1 MNRKLATLEVI
12 KDLQPI
18 PDADNIEVATVRGW
32 KVVVKKG
39 VFEIGSL
46 CVFFEIDS
54 FLPELPEFE
63 FLRKSCFATLNT
75 GETGFRIRTIK
86 LRKQL
91 SQGLAL
97 PLSHF
102 FSTFKTF
109 TVADYDTQKLFIG
122 TDLSNLLGVK
132 KWEHAVSASLGGDVL
147 GDFPSFVPKTN
158 EERIQN
164 LSELYPLLRQKS
176 FNVTEKL
183 DGTSFTAFY
192 YNDTFGVCSRNL
204 ELKES
209 SSNIYWQIFHQ
220 YKIGDFLKSL
230 PFPSAIQGE
239 IVGGKIQGNPYKLP
253 NYRLYV
259 FNLINL
265 DNQTR
270 LDIFSPSNISLL
282 SNAGLDTVPLLFRN
296 FFLPSSLDTL
306 IAFST
311 GHSLVH
317 PNTTREGL
325 VLRNFENSYT
335 SFKVISNNFLL
346 KQKD

>member
-1 MNRKLATLEVI
+1 MERKLATLEVI

-18 PDADNIEVATVRGW
+18 PGADNIEVATVRGW
-32 KVVVKKG
+32 KVVVRKG
-39 VFEIGSL
+39 EFEIGSL

-75 GETGFRIRTIK
+75 GETGFRIRTVK
-86 LRKQL
+86 RRKQL

-102 FSTFKTF
+102 SLTSKTF
-109 TVADYDTQKLFIG
+109 TIG
-122 TDLSNLLGVK
+122 TDLTNFLGVK
-132 KWEHAVSASLGGDVL
+132 KWKHNVSAYLGGDAL
-147 GDFPSFVPKTN
+147 GNFPSFVPKTN

-164 LSELYPLLRQKS
+164 LSELYPLLRQKY

-192 YNDTFGVCSRNL
+192 YNDTFGVCSRNQ

-265 DNQTR
+265 DNQKR
-270 LDIFSPSNISLL
+270 LDIFSSSNLSLL
-282 SNAGLDTVPLLFRN
+282 SNAGLDTVPLLFRD

-306 IAFST
+306 IAFSS
-311 GHSLVH
+311 GHSLVN

>member
-1 MNRKLATLEVI
+1 MERKLATLEVI

-18 PDADNIEVATVRGW
+18 PNADNIEVATVRGW

-39 VFEIGSL
+39 EFEIGSL

-54 FLPELPEFE
+54 FLPQIPEFE

-75 GETGFRIRTIK
+75 GETGFRIRTVK

-102 FSTFKTF
+102 FLTSNTLT
-109 TVADYDTQKLFIG
+109 IG
-122 TDLSNLLGVK
+122 TDLTNLLGVK
-132 KWEHAVSASLGGDVL
+132 KWEHNVSAYLGGDAL
-147 GDFPSFVPKTN
+147 GNFPSFVPKTN

-230 PFPSAIQGE
+230 PFHSAIQGE
-239 IVGGKIQGNPYKLP
+239 IVGGKIQGNPYKVP

-265 DNQTR
+265 DNQKR
-270 LDIFSPSNISLL
+270 LDIFSPSNLSLL
-282 SNAGLDTVPLLFRN
+282 SNAGLDTVPLLFRD

-306 IAFST
+306 IAFSS
-311 GHSLVH
+311 GHSLVN

>member
-1 MNRKLATLEVI
+1 MERKLATLEII

-18 PDADNIEVATVRGW
+18 PGADNIEVATVRGW

-39 VFEIGSL
+39 EFEIGSL

-63 FLRKSCFATLNT
+63 FLRKSCFATLYT
-75 GETGFRIRTIK
+75 GETGFRIKTIK
-86 LRKQL
+86 LKKQL

-97 PLSHF
+97 PLSL
-102 FSTFKTF
+102 FSLTSNTF
-109 TVADYDTQKLFIG
+109 TLGADL
-122 TDLSNLLGVK
+122 TDFLGIK
-132 KWEHAVSASLGGDVL
+132 KWEHSVSASLGSNVL
-147 GDFPSFVPKTN
+147 GNFPSFVPKTN

-164 LSELYPLLRQKS
+164 LSELYPLLCQKS

-192 YNDTFGVCSRNL
+192 YNDTFGVCSRNQ

-209 SSNIYWQIFHQ
+209 SSNIYWQIFNQ

-230 PFPSAIQGE
+230 PFFSAIQGE
-239 IVGGKIQGNPYKLP
+239 IVGGKIQANPYKFP

-265 DNQTR
+265 DNQER
-270 LDIFSPSNISLL
+270 LDIFSPSNLSLL
-282 SNAGLDTVPLLFRN
+282 SNAGLDTVPLLFRD
-296 FFLPSSLDTL
+296 FSLPSSLDTL
-306 IAFST
+306 INFSS
-311 GHSLVH
+311 GHSLLN
-317 PNTTREGL
+317 PNTIREGL
-325 VLRNFENSYT
+325 VLRNFEISYT

>member
-1 MNRKLATLEVI
+1 MERKLATLEVI

-18 PDADNIEVATVRGW
+18 PGADNIEVATVRGW
-32 KVVVKKG
+32 KVVVRKG
-39 VFEIGSL
+39 EFEIGSL

-75 GETGFRIRTIK
+75 GETGFRIRTVK
-86 LRKQL
+86 RRKQL

-102 FSTFKTF
+102 SLTSKTF
-109 TVADYDTQKLFIG
+109 TIG
-122 TDLSNLLGVK
+122 TDLTNFLGVK
-132 KWEHAVSASLGGDVL
+132 KWKHNVSAYLGGDAL
-147 GDFPSFVPKTN
+147 GNFPSFVPKTN

-164 LSELYPLLRQKS
+164 LSELYPLLRQKY

-192 YNDTFGVCSRNL
+192 YNDTFGVCSRNQ

-265 DNQTR
+265 DNQKR
-270 LDIFSPSNISLL
+270 LDIFSSSNLSLL
-282 SNAGLDTVPLLFRN
+282 SNAGLDTVPLLFRD

-306 IAFST
+306 IAFSS
-311 GHSLVH
+311 GNSLVN

-346 KQKD
+346 KQKN

>member
-1 MNRKLATLEVI
+1 MERKLATLEII

-18 PDADNIEVATVRGW
+18 CGADNIEVATVRGW

-39 VFEIGSL
+39 QFQIGSL

-54 FLPELPEFE
+54 FLPEIPEFE

-75 GETGFRIRTIK
+75 GETGFRIKTVMLK
-86 LRKQL
+86 EQL

-102 FSTFKTF
+102 SLTSNTF
-109 TVADYDTQKLFIG
+109 TLG
-122 TDLSNLLGVK
+122 TDLTDFLGIK
-132 KWEHAVSASLGGDVL
+132 KWEHSVSLDDIVL
-147 GDFPSFVPKTN
+147 DNFPCFVPKTN
-158 EERIQN
+158 EKRIQN
-164 LSELYPLLRQKS
+164 LSDLYPLLCQKS

-192 YNDTFGVCSRNL
+192 YNDTFGVCSQNK
-204 ELKES
+204 ELVES
-209 SSNIYWQIFHQ
+209 STSIYWQIFHQ

-230 PFPSAIQGE
+230 PFFSAIQGE
-239 IVGGKIQGNPYKLP
+239 IVGSKINRNHYKLP

-259 FNLINL
+259 FNLINI
-265 DNQTR
+265 DNQKR
-270 LDIFSPSNISLL
+270 LDIFSPSNLSLL
-282 SNAGLDTVPLLFRN
+282 SNAGLDTVPLLFRE
-296 FFLPSSLDTL
+296 FSLPSSLDSL
-306 IAFST
+306 IAFSS
-311 GHSLVH
+311 GQSLVN
-317 PNTTREGL
+317 PKTTREGL

-335 SFKVISNNFLL
+335 SFKVISNKFLL

>member
-1 MNRKLATLEVI
+1 MERKLATLEVI

-18 PDADNIEVATVRGW
+18 PGADNIEVATVRGW
-32 KVVVKKG
+32 KVVVRKG
-39 VFEIGSL
+39 EFEIGSL

-75 GETGFRIRTIK
+75 GETGFRIRTVK
-86 LRKQL
+86 RRKQL

-102 FSTFKTF
+102 SLTSKTF
-109 TVADYDTQKLFIG
+109 TIG
-122 TDLSNLLGVK
+122 TDLTNFLGVK
-132 KWEHAVSASLGGDVL
+132 KWKHNVSAYLGGDAL
-147 GDFPSFVPKTN
+147 GNFPSFVPKTN

-164 LSELYPLLRQKS
+164 LSELYPLLRQKY

-192 YNDTFGVCSRNL
+192 YNDTFGVCSRNQ

-265 DNQTR
+265 DNQKR
-270 LDIFSPSNISLL
+270 LDIFSSSNLSLL
-282 SNAGLDTVPLLFRN
+282 SNAGLDTVPLLFRD

-306 IAFST
+306 IAFSS
-311 GHSLVH
+311 GNSLVN

>member
-1 MNRKLATLEVI
+1 MERKLATLEVI

-18 PDADNIEVATVRGW
+18 PGADNIEVATVRGW
-32 KVVVKKG
+32 KVVVRKG
-39 VFEIGSL
+39 EFEIGSL

-75 GETGFRIRTIK
+75 GETGFRIRTVK
-86 LRKQL
+86 RRKQL

-102 FSTFKTF
+102 SLTSKTF
-109 TVADYDTQKLFIG
+109 TIG
-122 TDLSNLLGVK
+122 TDLTNFLGVK
-132 KWEHAVSASLGGDVL
+132 KWKHNVSAYLGGDAL
-147 GDFPSFVPKTN
+147 GNFPSFVPKTN

-164 LSELYPLLRQKS
+164 LSELYPLLRQKY

-192 YNDTFGVCSRNL
+192 YNDTFGVCSRNW

-265 DNQTR
+265 DNQKR
-270 LDIFSPSNISLL
+270 LDIFSSSNLSLL
-282 SNAGLDTVPLLFRN
+282 SNAGLDTVPLLFRD

-306 IAFST
+306 IAFSS
-311 GHSLVH
+311 GNSLVN

-346 KQKD
+346 KQKN

>member
-1 MNRKLATLEVI
+1 MERKLATLEVI

-18 PDADNIEVATVRGW
+18 PGADNIEVATVRGW
-32 KVVVKKG
+32 KVVVRKG
-39 VFEIGSL
+39 LFEIGSL

-54 FLPELPEFE
+54 FLPEIPEFE
-63 FLRKSCFATLNT
+63 FLRKYCFATLNT
-75 GETGFRIRTIK
+75 GETGFRIRTLM
-86 LRKQL
+86 LREQL

-102 FSTFKTF
+102 SLNYKTF
-109 TVADYDTQKLFIG
+109 TLG
-122 TDLSNLLGVK
+122 TDLTNLLGVK
-132 KWEHAVSASLGGDVL
+132 KWELALSASLSGDVL
-147 GDFPSFVPKTN
+147 GYFPSFVPKTD

-164 LSELYPLLRQKS
+164 LSELYPSLRQKS

-183 DGTSFTAFY
+183 EGSSFTAFY
-192 YNDTFGVCSRNL
+192 YNDTFGVCSQNR

-209 SSNIYWQIFHQ
+209 DSNVYWQIFHQ

-265 DNQTR
+265 DNQKR
-270 LDIFSPSNISLL
+270 LDIFSPSNLSLL
-282 SNAGLDTVPLLFRN
+282 SNAGLDTVPLLFRD
-296 FFLPSSLDTL
+296 FSLPFSLDTL
-306 IAFST
+306 ITFSS
-311 GHSLVH
+311 GHSLVN

>member
-1 MNRKLATLEVI
+1 MERKLATLEVI

-18 PDADNIEVATVRGW
+18 PCADNIEVATVRGW

-39 VFEIGSL
+39 EFEIGSL

-63 FLRKSCFATLNT
+63 FLRKSCFATLKT
-75 GETGFRIRTIK
+75 GETGFRIKTVKRK
-86 LRKQL
+86 KQL

-102 FSTFKTF
+102 SLTFKTF
-109 TVADYDTQKLFIG
+109 TLG
-122 TDLSNLLGVK
+122 TDLTNFLAVK
-132 KWEHAVSASLGGDVL
+132 KWEHNVSASLGDDAL
-147 GDFPSFVPKTN
+147 GNFPSFVPKTN

-164 LSELYPLLRQKS
+164 LRELYPLLCQKS

-265 DNQTR
+265 DNQKR
-270 LDIFSPSNISLL
+270 LDIFSPSNLSLL

-306 IAFST
+306 IAFSD
-311 GHSLVH
+311 GHSLVN

>member
-1 MNRKLATLEVI
+1 MDRKLATLEII

-18 PDADNIEVATVRGW
+18 PSADNIEVATVRGW

-39 VFEIGSL
+39 EFEIGSL

-54 FLPELPEFE
+54 FLPELPELE
-63 FLRKSCFATLNT
+63 FLRKSCFATLYT
-75 GETGFRIRTIK
+75 GETGFRIKTIK
-86 LRKQL
+86 LKKQL

-102 FSTFKTF
+102 SLTSNTF
-109 TVADYDTQKLFIG
+109 TLG
-122 TDLSNLLGVK
+122 TDLTDFLGIK
-132 KWEHAVSASLGGDVL
+132 KWEHSVSASLGSNVL
-147 GDFPSFVPKTN
+147 GNFPSFVPKTN

-164 LSELYPLLRQKS
+164 LSELYPLLCQKS

-220 YKIGDFLKSL
+220 CKIGDFLKSL
-230 PFPSAIQGE
+230 PFFSAIQGE

-265 DNQTR
+265 DNQER
-270 LDIFSPSNISLL
+270 LDIFSPSNLSLL
-282 SNAGLDTVPLLFRN
+282 SNAGLDTVPLLFRD
-296 FFLPSSLDTL
+296 FSLPSSLDTL
-306 IAFST
+306 IDFSS
-311 GHSLVH
+311 GHSLLN
-317 PNTTREGL
+317 PNTIREGL

>member
-1 MNRKLATLEVI
+1 MERKLATLEII
-12 KDLQPI
+12 KDIQPI
-18 PDADNIEVATVRGW
+18 PGADNIEVATVRGW

-39 VFEIGSL
+39 LFEIGSL
-46 CVFFEIDS
+46 CVYFEIDS

-63 FLRKSCFATLNT
+63 FLRKSCFTTLNT
-75 GETGFRIRTIK
+75 GEKGFRIRTVNM
-86 LRKQL
+86 REQL

-97 PLSHF
+97 PLSHLSNF
-102 FSTFKTF
+102 FLTSKTF
-109 TVADYDTQKLFIG
+109 TIG
-122 TDLSNLLGVK
+122 TDLTNLLGVK
-132 KWEHAVSASLGGDVL
+132 KWELDVSAYLHGDILGY
-147 GDFPSFVPKTN
+147 FPSFVPKTD

-192 YNDTFGVCSRNL
+192 YNDTFGVCSQNR

-209 SSNIYWQIFHQ
+209 DSNIYWQFFHK

-239 IVGGKIQGNPYKLP
+239 IVGSKIQGNPYKLP
-253 NYRLYV
+253 NYRLYI

-265 DNQTR
+265 DNQKR
-270 LDIFSPSNISLL
+270 LDIFSHSNLSLL
-282 SNAGLDTVPLLFRN
+282 SNAGLDTVPLLFRD

-306 IAFST
+306 IAFSS
-311 GHSLVH
+311 GHSLVN

>member
-1 MNRKLATLEVI
+1 MERKLATLEVI

-18 PDADNIEVATVRGW
+18 PGADNIEVATVRGW
-32 KVVVKKG
+32 KVVVRKSE
-39 VFEIGSL
+39 FEIGSL

-75 GETGFRIRTIK
+75 GETGFRIRTVK
-86 LRKQL
+86 RRKQL

-102 FSTFKTF
+102 SLTSKTF
-109 TVADYDTQKLFIG
+109 TIG
-122 TDLSNLLGVK
+122 TDLTNFLGVK
-132 KWEHAVSASLGGDVL
+132 KWKHNVSAYLGGDAL
-147 GDFPSFVPKTN
+147 GNFPSFVPKTN

-164 LSELYPLLRQKS
+164 LSELYPLLRQKY

-192 YNDTFGVCSRNL
+192 YNDTFGVCSRNQ

-265 DNQTR
+265 DNQKR
-270 LDIFSPSNISLL
+270 LDIFSSSNLSLL
-282 SNAGLDTVPLLFRN
+282 SNAGLDTVPLLFRD

-306 IAFST
+306 IAFSS
-311 GHSLVH
+311 GNSLVN

-346 KQKD
+346 KQKN

>member
-1 MNRKLATLEVI
+1 MERKLATLEVI
-12 KDLQPI
+12 KDIQPI
-18 PDADNIEVATVRGW
+18 PGADNIEVATVRGW
-32 KVVVKKG
+32 KVVVRKG
-39 VFEIGSL
+39 EFEIGSL

-75 GETGFRIRTIK
+75 GETGFRIRTVK
-86 LRKQL
+86 RRKQL

-102 FSTFKTF
+102 SLTSKTF
-109 TVADYDTQKLFIG
+109 TIG
-122 TDLSNLLGVK
+122 TDLTNFLGVK
-132 KWEHAVSASLGGDVL
+132 KWKHNVSAYLGGDAL
-147 GDFPSFVPKTN
+147 GNFPSFVPKTD

-192 YNDTFGVCSRNL
+192 YNDTFGVCSRNW

-265 DNQTR
+265 DNQKR
-270 LDIFSPSNISLL
+270 LDIFSSSNLSLL
-282 SNAGLDTVPLLFRN
+282 SNAGLDTVPLLFRD

-306 IAFST
+306 IAFSS
-311 GHSLVH
+311 GHSLVN

>member
-1 MNRKLATLEVI
+1 MERKLATLEVI

-18 PDADNIEVATVRGW
+18 PGADNIEVATVRGW
-32 KVVVKKG
+32 KVVVRKG
-39 VFEIGSL
+39 EFEIGSL

-75 GETGFRIRTIK
+75 GETGFRIRTVK
-86 LRKQL
+86 RRKQL

-102 FSTFKTF
+102 SLTSKTF
-109 TVADYDTQKLFIG
+109 TIG
-122 TDLSNLLGVK
+122 TDLTNFLGVK
-132 KWEHAVSASLGGDVL
+132 KWKHNVSAYLGGDAL
-147 GDFPSFVPKTN
+147 GNFPSFVPKTN

-164 LSELYPLLRQKS
+164 LSELYPLLRQKY

-192 YNDTFGVCSRNL
+192 YNDTFGVCSRNQ

-209 SSNIYWQIFHQ
+209 SSNIYWQIFRQ

-265 DNQTR
+265 DNQKR
-270 LDIFSPSNISLL
+270 LDIFSSSNLSLL
-282 SNAGLDTVPLLFRN
+282 SNAGLDTVPLLFRD

-306 IAFST
+306 IAFSS
-311 GHSLVH
+311 GNSLVN

-346 KQKD
+346 KQKN

>member
-1 MNRKLATLEVI
+1 MERKLATLEII

-18 PDADNIEVATVRGW
+18 PSADNIEVATVRGW

-39 VFEIGSL
+39 QFQIGSL

-63 FLRKSCFATLNT
+63 FLRKSCFATLYT
-75 GETGFRIRTIK
+75 GETGFRIKTIK
-86 LRKQL
+86 LKKQL

-97 PLSHF
+97 PLSL
-102 FSTFKTF
+102 FSLTSNTF
-109 TVADYDTQKLFIG
+109 TLGADL
-122 TDLSNLLGVK
+122 TDFLGIK
-132 KWEHAVSASLGGDVL
+132 KWEHSVSASLGSNVL
-147 GDFPSFVPKTN
+147 GNFPSFVPKTN

-164 LSELYPLLRQKS
+164 LSELYPLLCQKS

-230 PFPSAIQGE
+230 PFFSAIQGE
-239 IVGGKIQGNPYKLP
+239 IVGGKIKRNRYKLP
-253 NYRLYV
+253 NSRLYV

-265 DNQTR
+265 DNQKR
-270 LDIFSPSNISLL
+270 LDIFSPSNLSLL
-282 SNAGLDTVPLLFRN
+282 SNAGLDTVPLLFRE
-296 FFLPSSLDTL
+296 FSLPSSLDSL
-306 IAFST
+306 IAFSS
-311 GHSLVH
+311 GYSLVN